1 MAELWAIVNGLRQDR
16 KYGFQQIMVESDSDL
31 SVKMANLMCLPD
43 RWTFSSFISLE
54 QVFFHQFSFY

>member
-43 RWTFSSFISLE
+43 SVTSPL
-54 QVFFHQFSFY
+54 